1 MAKEPIALAR
11 GICVCVCLRSGCLRH
26 SMILASVLRLSSA
39 VVPWM
44 SSLYAGTRVNSL
56 SEGKSGNV
64 IIFRVTLLRLCVNL
78 IHSVFCLFLVL

>member
-26 SMILASVLRLSSA
+26 SMILASVLGLSSA
-39 VVPWM
+39 MVPRM

-56 SEGKSGNV
+56 SEGKSGNAM
-64 IIFRVTLLRLCVNL
+64 IFRVALLCLRVNSLLCGCCF
-78 IHSVFCLFLVL
+78 SLVL